1 LHTTRKELKNN
12 NLKDVIME
20 NLNSIGLSELT
31 DEELKDT
38 EGGIIALIFSGIGL
52 CIASYAAGYMTGNAI
67 F

>member
-1 LHTTRKELKNN
+1 
-12 NLKDVIME
+12 ME

-52 CIASYAAGYMTGNAI
+52 CIASAAAGYMTGNAI